1 MLSENSLIDR
11 YNKLPEWLRW
21 ILFLPISSIF
31 SVILWFFIDF
41 VVRTAETYEIY
52 QFVLDVLHPVLVQ
65 ILFLILVFY
74 TIPRGELRSVK
85 ILIVLRSLILMLF
98 IASSIFVFLGVELTF
113 DLIFFKEFA
122 GEILTLLASLLLFRE
137 LKRMREK

>member
-41 VVRTAETYEIY
+41 VARGAGTYEVY
-52 QFVLDVLHPVLVQ
+52 EFVLDVLHPVLVQ

-74 TIPRGELRSVK
+74 TIPRGKLRSVK
-85 ILIVLRSLILMLF
+85 ILIVLRSLILILF
-98 IASSIFVFLGVELTF
+98 IASPIFVLLGIELTF
-113 DLIFFKEFA
+113 DLIFFKELI
-122 GEILTLLASLLLFRE
+122 GEIITLFASLLLFKE
-137 LKRMREK
+137 LKKSYN